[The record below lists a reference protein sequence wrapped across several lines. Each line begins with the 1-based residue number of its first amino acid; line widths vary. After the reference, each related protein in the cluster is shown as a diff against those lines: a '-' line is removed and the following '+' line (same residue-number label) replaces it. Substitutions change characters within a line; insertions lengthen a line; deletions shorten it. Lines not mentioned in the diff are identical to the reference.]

1 MGKDWCMMSAAGIIC
16 EYNPFHEGH
25 QFHIQQVREKTGAD
39 TVVALLNGGFVQRG
53 EPAIVD
59 KYIRTR
65 MALEGGADMVFE
77 LPVRYGLSSA
87 EDFARGGILALDSL
101 SFVDFYCFGSEGAA
115 VQEKLEQAGRYLSE
129 EPEHYRKQLG
139 CYLREGFS
147 FPAARELA
155 YADCVELTGEE
166 REQLFMPNNTLG
178 IEYIKAAL
186 RLGSSMKPVVI
197 RRQGMGYHEEL
208 TEQQERQGFLSATAV
223 RGQIWKGNFVGLSEE
238 SVDLLKR
245 APCFLRAEDFWQ
257 MCSFAIR
264 DRWDKLEDIKDLSDE
279 LANSFRKN
287 WHEALSLDDFANR
300 CKTKNITMARVK
312 RCVFQTLLGIEKE
325 SSGEDRLPYIRL
337 LGMRRSAAANLKC
350 VKKTKVLGRLARD
363 MEELDARG
371 REKLLQD
378 IKAADLYRTV
388 AMAVSGQRL
397 SEEFRRQV
405 ILVD

>member
-1 MGKDWCMMSAAGIIC
+1 MSAAGIIC

-39 TVVALLNGGFVQRG
+39 TVVALLNGNFVQRG

-87 EDFARGGILALDSL
+87 EDFARGGILALDTL
-101 SFVDFYCFGSEGAA
+101 SFIDFYCFGSEG
-115 VQEKLEQAGRYLSE
+115 VLQEKLVQAGHDLAE
-129 EPEHYRKQLG
+129 EPEHYKKQLG
-139 CYLREGFS
+139 HYLREGYS
-147 FPAARELA
+147 FPAARERA
-155 YADCVELTGEE
+155 YSDCAELTEEE
-166 REQLFMPNNTLG
+166 RGQLFMPNNTLG

-186 RLGSSMKPVVI
+186 RMGSSMKPVVI

-208 TEQQERQGFLSATAV
+208 CGQQEGQGFLSATAV
-223 RGQIWKGNFVGLSEE
+223 RGQIRKGNFVGLTEGAVE
-238 SVDLLKR
+238 LLKK
-245 APCFLRAEDFWQ
+245 APCFLCSGDFWQ
-257 MCSFAIR
+257 MCSFVIR
-264 DRWDKLEDIKDLSDE
+264 DRWDRLEDIKDLSDE

-287 WHEALSLDDFANR
+287 WYEAVSLDDFVNR

-312 RCVFQTLLGIEKE
+312 RCVFQTLLGIKKE
-325 SSGEDRLPYIRL
+325 SCSEESLPYIRL
-337 LGMRRSAAANLKC
+337 LGMRRRAATNLKS

-363 MEELDARG
+363 MEELDDRG
-371 REKLLQD
+371 RNKLLQD
-378 IKAADLYRTV
+378 IKAADLYRTA
-388 AMAVSGQRL
+388 AMAVSGKKL
-397 SEEFRRQV
+397 PEEFRRQV

>member
-1 MGKDWCMMSAAGIIC
+1 MSAAGIIC

-39 TVVALLNGGFVQRG
+39 TVVALMNGDFVQRG

-101 SFVDFYCFGSEGAA
+101 SFIDFYCFGSEGA
-115 VQEKLEQAGRYLSE
+115 VQEQLELAGRCLAE
-129 EPEHYRKQLG
+129 EPELYKRQLG

-147 FPAARELA
+147 FPAARERA
-155 YADCVELTGEE
+155 YADCVELSQEE

-178 IEYIKAAL
+178 IEYIKSAW
-186 RLGSSMKPVVI
+186 RLGSPMKPVAI
-197 RRQGMGYHEEL
+197 KREGMGYHEEL
-208 TEQQERQGFLSATAV
+208 TGQQEGQGFLSATAV
-223 RGQIWKGNFVGLSEE
+223 RSQIWKGNFAGLSEGAVE
-238 SVDLLKR
+238 LLKK
-245 APCFLRAEDFWQ
+245 APCFLCSEDFWQ

-264 DRWDKLEDIKDLSDE
+264 DRWERLEDIKDLSGE

-287 WHEALSLDDFANR
+287 WYEAVSLDDFANH
-300 CKTKNITMARVK
+300 CKTKNMTMARIK
-312 RCVFQTLLGIEKE
+312 RCVFQTLLEIEKE
-325 SSGEDRLPYIRL
+325 SGGEDSLPYIRL
-337 LGMRRSAAANLKC
+337 LGMRRRAAVNLKR

-363 MEELDARG
+363 MEELDKKG
-371 REKLLQD
+371 RDKLFQD
-378 IKAADLYRTV
+378 IKAADLYRTA

-397 SEEFRRQV
+397 PEEFRQPV
-405 ILVD
+405 ILMD

>member
-1 MGKDWCMMSAAGIIC
+1 MSAAGIIC

-39 TVVALLNGGFVQRG
+39 TVVALLNGDFVQRG

-101 SFVDFYCFGSEGAA
+101 SFIDFYCFGSEGAL
-115 VQEKLEQAGRYLSE
+115 QEKLEQAGHDLAE
-129 EPEHYRKQLG
+129 EPEHYKKQLG
-139 CYLREGFS
+139 HYLREGYS
-147 FPAARELA
+147 FPAAREQA
-155 YADCVELTGEE
+155 YANCVGLSQEE

-186 RLGSSMKPVVI
+186 RLGSPMKPVVI

-208 TEQQERQGFLSATAV
+208 TGQQERQGFLSATAV
-223 RGQIWKGNFVGLSEE
+223 RSQLWKGNFVGLPEE
-238 SVDLLKR
+238 AVDLLKK
-245 APCFLRAEDFWQ
+245 APCFLSTEDFWQ

-264 DRWDKLEDIKDLSDE
+264 DRWDRLEDIKDLSDE

-287 WHEALSLDDFANR
+287 WYEAVSLDDFVNR

-325 SSGEDRLPYIRL
+325 SCSEENLPYIRL
-337 LGMRRSAAANLKC
+337 LGMRRRAATNLKD

-363 MEELDARG
+363 MEELDDRG
-371 REKLLQD
+371 RNKLLQD
-378 IKAADLYRTV
+378 IKAADLYRTA

-397 SEEFRRQV
+397 PEEFRRQV

>member
-1 MGKDWCMMSAAGIIC
+1 MSAAGIIC
-16 EYNPFHEGH
+16 EYNPFHGGH

-39 TVVALLNGGFVQRG
+39 TVVALLNGDFVQRG

-87 EDFARGGILALDSL
+87 EDFARGGILALDTL
-101 SFVDFYCFGSEGAA
+101 SFIDFYCFGSEG
-115 VQEKLEQAGRYLSE
+115 VLQEKLVQAGHDLAE
-129 EPEHYRKQLG
+129 EPEHYKKQLG
-139 CYLREGFS
+139 HYLREGYS
-147 FPAARELA
+147 FPAARERA
-155 YADCVELTGEE
+155 YSDCAELTEEE
-166 REQLFMPNNTLG
+166 RGQLFMPNNTLG

-186 RLGSSMKPVVI
+186 RMGSSMKPVVI

-208 TEQQERQGFLSATAV
+208 CGQQEGQGFLSATAV
-223 RGQIWKGNFVGLSEE
+223 RGQIRKGNFVGLTEGAVE
-238 SVDLLKR
+238 LLKK
-245 APCFLRAEDFWQ
+245 APCFLCSGDFWQ

-264 DRWDKLEDIKDLSDE
+264 DRWDRLEDIKDLSDE

-287 WHEALSLDDFANR
+287 WYEAVSLDDFVNR

-312 RCVFQTLLGIEKE
+312 RCVFQTLLGIKKE
-325 SSGEDRLPYIRL
+325 SCSEESLPYIRL
-337 LGMRRSAAANLKC
+337 LGMRRRAATNLKS

-363 MEELDARG
+363 MEELDDRG
-371 REKLLQD
+371 RNKLLQD
-378 IKAADLYRTV
+378 IKAADLYRTA
-388 AMAVSGQRL
+388 AMAVSGKKL
-397 SEEFRRQV
+397 PEEFRRQV

>member
-1 MGKDWCMMSAAGIIC
+1 MSAAGIIC

-39 TVVALLNGGFVQRG
+39 TVVALLNGNFVQRG

-87 EDFARGGILALDSL
+87 EDFARGGILALDTL
-101 SFVDFYCFGSEGAA
+101 SFIDFYCFGSEG
-115 VQEKLEQAGRYLSE
+115 VLQEKLEQAGHDLTE
-129 EPEHYRKQLG
+129 EPEHYKKQLG
-139 CYLREGFS
+139 HYLREGYS
-147 FPAARELA
+147 FPAARERA
-155 YADCVELTGEE
+155 YSDCAELTEEE
-166 REQLFMPNNTLG
+166 RGQLFMPNNTLG

-186 RLGSSMKPVVI
+186 RMGSSMKPVVI

-208 TEQQERQGFLSATAV
+208 CGQQEGQGFLSATAV
-223 RGQIWKGNFVGLSEE
+223 RGQIRKGNFVGLTEGAVE
-238 SVDLLKR
+238 LLKK
-245 APCFLRAEDFWQ
+245 APCFLCSGDFWQ

-264 DRWDKLEDIKDLSDE
+264 DRWDRLEDIKDLSDE

-287 WHEALSLDDFANR
+287 WYEAVSLDDFVNR

-312 RCVFQTLLGIEKE
+312 RCVFQTLLGIKKE
-325 SSGEDRLPYIRL
+325 SCSEESLPYIRL
-337 LGMRRSAAANLKC
+337 LGMRRRAAENLKY
-350 VKKTKVLGRLARD
+350 VRKAKVLGRLARD
-363 MEELDARG
+363 MEELDGRG
-371 REKLLQD
+371 RNKLLQD

-388 AMAVSGQRL
+388 TMAVSGQRL
-397 SEEFRRQV
+397 PEEFRRQV

>member
-1 MGKDWCMMSAAGIIC
+1 
-16 EYNPFHEGH
+16 
-25 QFHIQQVREKTGAD
+25 
-39 TVVALLNGGFVQRG
+39 
-53 EPAIVD
+53 
-59 KYIRTR
+59 
-65 MALEGGADMVFE
+65 
-77 LPVRYGLSSA
+77 
-87 EDFARGGILALDSL
+87 
-101 SFVDFYCFGSEGAA
+101 
-115 VQEKLEQAGRYLSE
+115 
-129 EPEHYRKQLG
+129 
-139 CYLREGFS
+139 
-147 FPAARELA
+147 
-155 YADCVELTGEE
+155 
-166 REQLFMPNNTLG
+166 
-178 IEYIKAAL
+178 
-186 RLGSSMKPVVI
+186 
-197 RRQGMGYHEEL
+197 MGYHEEL

-279 LANSFRKN
+279 LSNSFRKN

-337 LGMRRSAAANLKC
+337 LGMRRRAAAKLKC

-397 SEEFRRQV
+397 LEEFRRQV

>member
-1 MGKDWCMMSAAGIIC
+1 MSAAGIIC

-25 QFHIQQVREKTGAD
+25 QFHIGQVREKTGAD
-39 TVVALLNGGFVQRG
+39 TVVALMNGDFVQRG

-87 EDFARGGILALDSL
+87 ENFARGGILALESL
-101 SFVDFYCFGSEGAA
+101 SFIDFYCFGSEGAL
-115 VQEKLEQAGRYLSE
+115 QKQMEQAGRYLAE
-129 EPEHYRKQLG
+129 EPEDYRKQLSH
-139 CYLREGFS
+139 YLRKGFS
-147 FPAARELA
+147 FPAARERA
-155 YADCVELTGEE
+155 YADCVKLTAEE
-166 REQLFMPNNTLG
+166 REKLFMPNNTLG
-178 IEYIKAAL
+178 IEYIKAAR

-197 RRQGMGYHEEL
+197 KRLGMNYHEEL
-208 TEQQERQGFLSATAV
+208 PGQQEEPGFLSATAV
-223 RGQIWKGNFVGLSEE
+223 RSQMWKGNFSGLSEGAA
-238 SVDLLKR
+238 DMLKK

-264 DRWDKLEDIKDLSDE
+264 DRWDRLEEIQDLSDE

-287 WHEALSLDDFANR
+287 WYEAVSLEDFANR
-300 CKTKNITMARVK
+300 CKTKNRTMARVK

-325 SSGEDRLPYIRL
+325 SSSEENLPYIRL
-337 LGMRRSAAANLKC
+337 LGMRRSAADNLKR

-363 MEELDARG
+363 LEELDKKG
-371 REKLLQD
+371 REKLEQD

-397 SEEFRRQV
+397 PEEFRRQV

>member
-1 MGKDWCMMSAAGIIC
+1 MSAAGIIC

-39 TVVALLNGGFVQRG
+39 TVVALLNGNFVQRG

-87 EDFARGGILALDSL
+87 EDFARGGILALDTL
-101 SFVDFYCFGSEGAA
+101 SFIDFYCFGSEG
-115 VQEKLEQAGRYLSE
+115 VLQEKLVQAGHDLAE
-129 EPEHYRKQLG
+129 EPEHYKKQLG
-139 CYLREGFS
+139 HYLREGYS
-147 FPAARELA
+147 FPAARERA
-155 YADCVELTGEE
+155 YSDCAELTEEE
-166 REQLFMPNNTLG
+166 RGQLFMPNNTLG

-186 RLGSSMKPVVI
+186 RMGSSMKPVVI

-208 TEQQERQGFLSATAV
+208 CGQQEGQGFLSATAV
-223 RGQIWKGNFVGLSEE
+223 RGQIRKGNFVGLTEGAVE
-238 SVDLLKR
+238 LLKK
-245 APCFLRAEDFWQ
+245 APCFLCSGDFWQ

-264 DRWDKLEDIKDLSDE
+264 DRWDRLEDIKDLSDE
-279 LANSFRKN
+279 LANTFRKN
-287 WHEALSLDDFANR
+287 WYEAVSLDDFVNR

-312 RCVFQTLLGIEKE
+312 RCVFQTLLGIKKE
-325 SSGEDRLPYIRL
+325 SCSEESLPYIRL
-337 LGMRRSAAANLKC
+337 LGMRRRAATNLKS

-363 MEELDARG
+363 MKELDDRG
-371 REKLLQD
+371 RNKLLQD

-388 AMAVSGQRL
+388 TMAVSGQRL
-397 SEEFRRQV
+397 PEEFRRQV

>member
-1 MGKDWCMMSAAGIIC
+1 MSAAGIIC

-39 TVVALLNGGFVQRG
+39 TVVALLNGNFVQRG

-87 EDFARGGILALDSL
+87 EDFARGGILALDTL
-101 SFVDFYCFGSEGAA
+101 SFIDFYCFGSEG
-115 VQEKLEQAGRYLSE
+115 VLQEKLVQAGHDLAE
-129 EPEHYRKQLG
+129 EPEHYKKQLG
-139 CYLREGFS
+139 HYLREGYS
-147 FPAARELA
+147 FPAARERA
-155 YADCVELTGEE
+155 YSDCAELTEEE
-166 REQLFMPNNTLG
+166 RGQLFMPNNTLG

-186 RLGSSMKPVVI
+186 RMGSSMKPVVI

-208 TEQQERQGFLSATAV
+208 CGQQEGQGFLSATAV
-223 RGQIWKGNFVGLSEE
+223 RGQIRKGNFVGLTEGAVE
-238 SVDLLKR
+238 LLKK
-245 APCFLRAEDFWQ
+245 APCFLCSGDFWQ

-264 DRWDKLEDIKDLSDE
+264 DRWDRLEDIKDLSDE
-279 LANSFRKN
+279 LANTFRKN
-287 WHEALSLDDFANR
+287 WYEAVSLDDFVNR

-312 RCVFQTLLGIEKE
+312 RCVFQTLLGIKKE
-325 SSGEDRLPYIRL
+325 SCSEESLPYIRL
-337 LGMRRSAAANLKC
+337 LGMRRRAAENLKY
-350 VKKTKVLGRLARD
+350 VRKTKVLGRLARD
-363 MEELDARG
+363 MEELDGRG
-371 REKLLQD
+371 RNKLLQD

-388 AMAVSGQRL
+388 TMAVSGQRL
-397 SEEFRRQV
+397 PEEFRRQV

>member
-1 MGKDWCMMSAAGIIC
+1 MSAAGIIC

-39 TVVALLNGGFVQRG
+39 TVVALLNGNFVQRG

-87 EDFARGGILALDSL
+87 EDFARGGILALDTL
-101 SFVDFYCFGSEGAA
+101 SFIDFYCFGSEG
-115 VQEKLEQAGRYLSE
+115 VLQEKLVQAGHDLAE
-129 EPEHYRKQLG
+129 EPEHYKKQLG
-139 CYLREGFS
+139 HYLREGYS
-147 FPAARELA
+147 FPAARERA
-155 YADCVELTGEE
+155 YSDCAELTEEE
-166 REQLFMPNNTLG
+166 RGQLFMPNNTLG

-186 RLGSSMKPVVI
+186 RMGSSMKPVVI

-208 TEQQERQGFLSATAV
+208 CGQQEGQGFLSATAV
-223 RGQIWKGNFVGLSEE
+223 RGQIRKGNFVGLTEGAVE
-238 SVDLLKR
+238 LLKK
-245 APCFLRAEDFWQ
+245 APCFLCSGDFWQ

-264 DRWDKLEDIKDLSDE
+264 DRWDRLEDIKDLSDE
-279 LANSFRKN
+279 LANTFRKN
-287 WHEALSLDDFANR
+287 WYEAVSLDDFVNR

-312 RCVFQTLLGIEKE
+312 RCVFQTLLGIKKE
-325 SSGEDRLPYIRL
+325 SCSEESLPYIRL
-337 LGMRRSAAANLKC
+337 LGMRRRAATNLKS

-363 MEELDARG
+363 MEELDDRG
-371 REKLLQD
+371 RNKLLQD

-388 AMAVSGQRL
+388 TMAVSGQRL
-397 SEEFRRQV
+397 PEEFRRQV

>member
-1 MGKDWCMMSAAGIIC
+1 MSAAGIIC
-16 EYNPFHEGH
+16 EYNPFHQGH
-25 QFHIQQVREKTGAD
+25 QFHIGQVREKTGAD
-39 TVVALLNGGFVQRG
+39 TVVVIMNGDFVQRG

-101 SFVDFYCFGSEGAA
+101 SFIDFYCFGSEGAI
-115 VQEKLEQAGRYLSE
+115 QEQLEQAGHYLAE
-129 EPEHYRKQLG
+129 EPEHYKKQLG

-147 FPAARELA
+147 FPAARERA
-155 YADCVELTGEE
+155 YTDCVKLTAEE

-178 IEYIKAAL
+178 IEYIKAA
-186 RLGSSMKPVVI
+186 RWLGSSMKPVVI

-208 TEQQERQGFLSATAV
+208 TGQQEEQGFLSATAV
-223 RGQIWKGNFVGLSEE
+223 RSQIWKGNFTGLSEGAVE
-238 SVDLLKR
+238 LLKK
-245 APCFLRAEDFWQ
+245 APCYIRSEDFWQ

-264 DRWDKLEDIKDLSDE
+264 DSWDGLEEIKDLSEE
-279 LANSFRKN
+279 LANSMRKN
-287 WHEALSLDDFANR
+287 WYEAVSLDDFANR
-300 CKTKNITMARVK
+300 CKTKNMTMARVK
-312 RCVFQTLLGIEKE
+312 RCVFQILLGIEKE
-325 SSGEDRLPYIRL
+325 SGGEDSFPYMRL
-337 LGMRRSAAANLKC
+337 LGMSRRAAENLKY

-363 MEELDARG
+363 MEELDDRG
-371 REKLLQD
+371 REKLKQD

-388 AMAVSGQRL
+388 AMAVSGRRL
-397 SEEFRRQV
+397 PEEFRRQV

>member
-1 MGKDWCMMSAAGIIC
+1 MSAAGNIC

-39 TVVALLNGGFVQRG
+39 TVVALLNGNFVQRG

-87 EDFARGGILALDSL
+87 EDFARGGILALDTL
-101 SFVDFYCFGSEGAA
+101 SFIDFYCFGSEG
-115 VQEKLEQAGRYLSE
+115 VLQEKLVQAGHDLAE
-129 EPEHYRKQLG
+129 EPEHYKKQLG
-139 CYLREGFS
+139 HYLREGYS
-147 FPAARELA
+147 FPAARERA
-155 YADCVELTGEE
+155 YSDCAELTEEE
-166 REQLFMPNNTLG
+166 RGQLFMPNNTLG

-186 RLGSSMKPVVI
+186 RMGSSMKPVVI

-208 TEQQERQGFLSATAV
+208 CGQQEGQGFLSATAV
-223 RGQIWKGNFVGLSEE
+223 RGQIRKGNFVGLTEGAVE
-238 SVDLLKR
+238 LLKK
-245 APCFLRAEDFWQ
+245 APCFLCSGDFWQ

-264 DRWDKLEDIKDLSDE
+264 DRWDRLEDIKDLSDE

-287 WHEALSLDDFANR
+287 WYEAVSLDDFVNR

-312 RCVFQTLLGIEKE
+312 RCVFQTLLGIKKE
-325 SSGEDRLPYIRL
+325 SCSEESLPYIRL
-337 LGMRRSAAANLKC
+337 LGMRRRAATNLKS

-363 MEELDARG
+363 MEELDDRG
-371 REKLLQD
+371 RNKLLQD
-378 IKAADLYRTV
+378 IKAADLYRTA
-388 AMAVSGQRL
+388 AMAVSGKKL
-397 SEEFRRQV
+397 PEEFRRQV

>member
-1 MGKDWCMMSAAGIIC
+1 MSAAGIIC
-16 EYNPFHEGH
+16 EYNPFHKGH

-39 TVVALLNGGFVQRG
+39 TVVAIMNGDFVQRG

-101 SFVDFYCFGSEGAA
+101 SFIDFYCFGSEGALQA
-115 VQEKLEQAGRYLSE
+115 QLEQAGCYLAE
-129 EPEHYRKQLG
+129 EPEDYRKQLSHH
-139 CYLREGFS
+139 LRKGFS
-147 FPAARELA
+147 FPAARERA
-155 YADCVELTGEE
+155 YADCVKLTAEE
-166 REQLFMPNNTLG
+166 REKLFMPNNTLG
-178 IEYIKAAL
+178 IEYIKAAR
-186 RLGSSMKPVVI
+186 RLESSMKPVVI

-208 TEQQERQGFLSATAV
+208 TGQQEEPGFLSATAV
-223 RGQIWKGNFVGLSEE
+223 RSQIWKGNFAGLSEE
-238 SVDLLKR
+238 GMDLLKK
-245 APCFLRAEDFWQ
+245 APCFLHSEDFWQ

-264 DRWDKLEDIKDLSDE
+264 DRWDRLEDIKDLSDE

-287 WHEALSLDDFANR
+287 WYEAVSLDDFLNR
-300 CKTKNITMARVK
+300 CKTKNMTMARVK
-312 RCVFQTLLGIEKE
+312 RCMFQTLLGIEKE
-325 SSGEDRLPYIRL
+325 SGSEESFPYIRL
-337 LGMRRSAAANLKC
+337 LGMRRSAAAKLRS

-363 MEELDARG
+363 LEELDKKG
-371 REKLLQD
+371 REKLEQD

-397 SEEFRRQV
+397 PEEFCRQV
-405 ILVD
+405 ILVE

>member
-1 MGKDWCMMSAAGIIC
+1 MSAAGIIC

-39 TVVALLNGGFVQRG
+39 TVVALLNGDFVQRG

-87 EDFARGGILALDSL
+87 EDFARGGILALDTL
-101 SFVDFYCFGSEGAA
+101 SFIDFYCFGSEG
-115 VQEKLEQAGRYLSE
+115 VLQEKLVQAGHDLAE
-129 EPEHYRKQLG
+129 EPEHYKKQLG
-139 CYLREGFS
+139 HYLREGYS
-147 FPAARELA
+147 FPAARERA
-155 YADCVELTGEE
+155 YSDCAELTEEE
-166 REQLFMPNNTLG
+166 RGQLFMPNNTLG

-186 RLGSSMKPVVI
+186 RMGSSMKPVVI

-208 TEQQERQGFLSATAV
+208 CGQQEGQGFLSATAV
-223 RGQIWKGNFVGLSEE
+223 RGQIRKGNFVGLTEGAVE
-238 SVDLLKR
+238 LLKK
-245 APCFLRAEDFWQ
+245 APCFLCSGDFWQ

-264 DRWDKLEDIKDLSDE
+264 DRWDRLEDIKDLSDE

-287 WHEALSLDDFANR
+287 WYEAVSLDDFVNR

-312 RCVFQTLLGIEKE
+312 RCVFQTLLGIKKE
-325 SSGEDRLPYIRL
+325 SCSEESLPYIRL
-337 LGMRRSAAANLKC
+337 LGMRRRAATNLKS

-363 MEELDARG
+363 MEELDDRG
-371 REKLLQD
+371 RNKLLQD
-378 IKAADLYRTV
+378 IKAADLYRTA
-388 AMAVSGQRL
+388 AMAVSGKKL
-397 SEEFRRQV
+397 PEEFRRQV